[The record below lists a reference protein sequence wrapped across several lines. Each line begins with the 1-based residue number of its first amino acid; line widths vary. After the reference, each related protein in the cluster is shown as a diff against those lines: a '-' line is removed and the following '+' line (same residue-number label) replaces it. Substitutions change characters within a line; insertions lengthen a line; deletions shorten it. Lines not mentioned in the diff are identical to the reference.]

1 MILFACC
8 LKLCFKRILM
18 AKKFVQKWP
27 NFFIKYCDFFLKQQW
42 HPLFSFSF
50 FLCWHKN
57 KKGKMQLHKCW
68 YNSFFICPSE
78 SYTVV
83 LLSCFPSGFTSISQ
97 AHDNADY
104 MSTLN
109 TWTNFHTLNT
119 PYPAWHSILWD
130 CIFLYAAWI
139 WYSQNS
145 PCCLTKI
152 SKK

>member
-1 MILFACC
+1 MNTVLLWFEFSRKFTSPSCKLRKWITEFTSLRAKSTSLSQGLLDMILFACC

-104 MSTLN
+104 VN
-109 TWTNFHTLNT
+109 TKYMN
-119 PYPAWHSILWD
+119 
-130 CIFLYAAWI
+130 
-139 WYSQNS
+139 
-145 PCCLTKI
+145 
-152 SKK
+152 